1 MRNTIHREAWLVT
14 VHGVARVSPDLAIKQ
29 LITHRAWSLSKNL
42 DSLLS
47 TPQPIAWSSSSFSS
61 PLCFYSSLTGINK
74 NNLLNA
80 DHRHCAKCLHTMCDC
95 ILTATLKS
103 GRITFTDKETGSH
116 RLENLAKA
124 TWPATCGRSQ
134 VYIQQ
139 HPGSG
144 PTYIYLPA

>member
-1 MRNTIHREAWLVT
+1 MIT

-29 LITHRAWSLSKNL
+29 LITHRAWSLSKSL

-47 TPQPIAWSSSSFSS
+47 TPQPMAWSSPSFSS
-61 PLCFYSSLTGINK
+61 PLCFYSSLIGINKNNK

-80 DHRHCAKCLHTMCDC
+80 DHRHCAKCLHTMSDC
-95 ILTATLKS
+95 ILKATLKS

-116 RLENLAKA
+116 RLENLAQA
-124 TWPATCGRSQ
+124 TWPVTSGRSK
-134 VYIQQ
+134 VYTQQ

-144 PTYIYLPA
+144 PTYTDLPA

>member
-1 MRNTIHREAWLVT
+1 MVT

-47 TPQPIAWSSSSFSS
+47 TPQPMAWSSPSFSS
-61 PLCFYSSLTGINK
+61 PLCFYSSLIGINK

-80 DHRHCAKCLHTMCDC
+80 DHRHCAKCLHTMCDY

-116 RLENLAKA
+116 GLENLAKA

>member
-1 MRNTIHREAWLVT
+1 MVT
-14 VHGVARVSPDLAIKQ
+14 VHGVARVSPDSAIKQ

-47 TPQPIAWSSSSFSS
+47 TPQPMAWSSPSFSS
-61 PLCFYSSLTGINK
+61 PLCFYSSLIGINK

-80 DHRHCAKCLHTMCDC
+80 DHRHCAKCLHTMCDY